1 MQYQRIGFIFAPQA
15 FAFYVGSDRK
25 RGLFSV
31 RLIVSFRISSIYVGS
46 AGQGG
51 VSQGSDSQRVF
62 DEDSMVLQLWSRWF
76 DILLICELFRQGCML
91 IGHTS
96 ATYTSNILFS
106 KGLVYQMCQ
115 LFMLYSHILK
125 AAILCHYFTKTR
137 QKITRTIWISNY
149 TSNNY
154 LLVYSCML
162 IGHTSAISKGDVS
175 IAYLIHKSYL

>member
-1 MQYQRIGFIFAPQA
+1 
-15 FAFYVGSDRK
+15 
-25 RGLFSV
+25 
-31 RLIVSFRISSIYVGS
+31 LIVSFRISSIYVGS

-106 KGLVYQMCQ
+106 TCL
-115 LFMLYSHILK
+115 
-125 AAILCHYFTKTR
+125 A
-137 QKITRTIWISNY
+137 
-149 TSNNY
+149 
-154 LLVYSCML
+154 
-162 IGHTSAISKGDVS
+162 DVS
-175 IAYLIHKSYL
+175 ALHALFAYLKGCYIMPLFHEDKIENNTYHLD